1 MIHYEKKLLLV
12 HEYVREGYPF
22 SETECRCMSV
32 KVQIRWTKR
41 IMRGSRHGPIM
52 ADEVPSLAPSQEAS
66 ELQVQEAKIEG
77 ETIENIEVDT
87 TEIDQQLDEI
97 RLRREGTKRPFF
109 SGPEGKTLAVGLLTA
124 LLFGGV
130 VLASSTGVFMPDSIS
145 VDQSLSGTFLDPGEE
160 CVDRTGVAWLN
171 IWEGEKHDLR
181 IRLYNIDPSNIVIQ
195 ARLVNPDVDV
205 VPRDGSVII
214 DPLIVNGTL
223 NQTEIA
229 LITDDVDSGVYT
241 LQVKV
246 FNTTDLPVTDTN
258 QTALIGKKEMILE
271 ERQVEVLEIEKGG
284 ILSIVGLGEATT
296 VKGIELL
303 DDEIRSCW
311 TVQSLGQWSLALM
324 GAEWA
329 GGRETAMLAG
339 GSAGVPPWWMAFVS
353 LFMSVV
359 FLFIQYPL
367 MYRFYHRDDEDD
379 LSNEQTS
386 RLIERTLEAACDE
399 LHIHYDRAGT
409 VIEVKPL
416 IISIDACYE
425 NTDRSFENRES
436 VRAHLLKF
444 LLSEFA
450 VYGEMRS
457 TELDVR
463 TSHERRGVHQSIR
476 EGVDSMEGPVE
487 DYTNFF
493 TELNIYARIDDNVR
507 SVVKHWFD
515 QNPLHHIE
523 DNVTSDDFAVYLRV
537 QYKPANQVLS
547 FLRNRLSYEDVQREL
562 RKTIQLELKGMLG
575 DRRVIVSA
583 MSTVDTIADRVAAGR
598 SEDLSVKED
607 GEIVAT
613 ETFVAQQEGITGTL
627 LQNQFVADILSS
639 VEFIAHSNK
648 KRIEGKAGFFGLIV
662 FVWIPF
668 MASGVLVGAM
678 LGLVARMRFQR
689 VLTACMIG
697 GTAASIT
704 WAYTAQG
711 IIEVMERYHA
721 EALLPVIIV
730 IVVLMAVKHVQNN
743 KKHRQ
748 RELLKTRI
756 ASAQSAQKQMGM
768 AKE

>member
-1 MIHYEKKLLLV
+1 MDK
-12 HEYVREGYPF
+12 
-22 SETECRCMSV
+22 TD
-32 KVQIRWTKR
+32 
-41 IMRGSRHGPIM
+41 MRGSRHRPSM
-52 ADEVPSLAPSQEAS
+52 ADEVPSLVPSEEAS

-77 ETIENIEVDT
+77 ETVENIEVDT

-124 LLFGGV
+124 LLFGGI
-130 VLASSTGVFMPDSIS
+130 VLVSSTGAFMPDSIS
-145 VDQSLSGTFLDPGEE
+145 IDQSLSGTFLDPGEE

-171 IWEGEKHDLR
+171 IWEGEKHELR

-195 ARLVNPDVDV
+195 ARLVESDTDPA
-205 VPRDGSVII
+205 PRDGTVII
-214 DPLIVNGTL
+214 DPLVVNGTL

-229 LITDDVDSGVYT
+229 LITDDVNPGVYT
-241 LQVKV
+241 LRVKV
-246 FNTTDLPVTDTN
+246 FNTTDIPVTDTN

-284 ILSIVGLGEATT
+284 ILSLVGLAEETT

-303 DDEIRSCW
+303 DEEIRSCW

-367 MYRFYHRDDEDD
+367 MYRFYHRDEEDD
-379 LSNEQTS
+379 LSDEQTS

-399 LHIHYDRAGT
+399 LHIHYDKEST
-409 VIEVKPL
+409 VIDVKDL

-476 EGVDSMEGPVE
+476 AGVDSMEGPVE

-537 QYKPANQVLS
+537 QYKPANQILS

-562 RKTIQLELKGMLG
+562 RKTIQSELKGMLG

-598 SEDLSVKED
+598 SEDLSTVDKKS
-607 GEIVAT
+607 GETVAT

-721 EALLPVIIV
+721 EALLPVIIG
-730 IVVLMAVKHVQNN
+730 IVVLLAVMHVRQN
-743 KKHRQ
+743 KRHRQ
-748 RELLKTRI
+748 EALLKTRI
-756 ASAQSAQKQMGM
+756 ASARSAQKQMLLS
-768 AKE
+768 KE

>member
-1 MIHYEKKLLLV
+1 MANEDSSPDSPDAEVFASVEDVSEPSSYEQS
-12 HEYVREGYPF
+12 EGAF
-22 SETECRCMSV
+22 DESNSDEEMS
-32 KVQIRWTKR
+32 
-41 IMRGSRHGPIM
+41 
-52 ADEVPSLAPSQEAS
+52 
-66 ELQVQEAKIEG
+66 KID
-77 ETIENIEVDT
+77 V
-87 TEIDQQLDEI
+87 QLDEI
-97 RLRREGTKRPFF
+97 RQRREGIKRPFF

-124 LLFGGV
+124 LLFGGI
-130 VLASSTGVFMPDSIS
+130 VLVSSTGAFMPDSIS
-145 VDQSLSGTFLDPGEE
+145 IDQSLSGTFLDPGDK

-171 IWEGEKHDLR
+171 IWEGEKHELR

-195 ARLVNPDVDV
+195 ARLIEPDADIA
-205 VPRDGSVII
+205 PRDGSVVI
-214 DPLIVNGTL
+214 DPLVVNGSL

-229 LITDDVDSGVYT
+229 LITDDVNPGVYT
-241 LQVKV
+241 LRVKV
-246 FNTTDLPVTDTN
+246 YNTTDLPVTDTN

-284 ILSIVGLGEATT
+284 ILSLVGLAEETT
-296 VKGIELL
+296 VKGVELL

-367 MYRFYHRDDEDD
+367 MYRFYHRDEEDD
-379 LSNEQTS
+379 LSDAQTT
-386 RLIERTLEAACDE
+386 RLIERTIESACDD
-399 LHIHYDRAGT
+399 LHVHFDKKST
-409 VIEVKPL
+409 LIEVKPL
-416 IISIDACYE
+416 IISIDASYE
-425 NTDRSFENRES
+425 NTDRSFENRDS
-436 VRAHLLKF
+436 VRAHLLKS

-450 VYGEMRS
+450 VFGEMRS

-463 TSHERRGVHQSIR
+463 TSQERRGVHQSIR
-476 EGVDSMEGPVE
+476 EGVDLIEGPVE

-537 QYKPANQVLS
+537 QYKPMNQFLS

-562 RKTIQLELKGMLG
+562 RKTIQSELKGMLG

-598 SEDLSVKED
+598 SEDLSVILKQDEG
-607 GEIVAT
+607 GETVAT
-613 ETFVAQQEGITGTL
+613 EAFVAQQEGITGTL

-648 KRIEGKAGFFGLIV
+648 DRINKYGFFGLIV

-678 LGLVARMRFQR
+678 LGLVARMRFQS

-721 EALLPVIIV
+721 EALLPVIIG
-730 IVVLMAVKHVQNN
+730 IVVLLAVMHVRQN
-743 KKHRQ
+743 KQHRQ

-756 ASAQSAQKQMGM
+756 ASARSAQEQMGLS
-768 AKE
+768 KD

>member
-1 MIHYEKKLLLV
+1 
-12 HEYVREGYPF
+12 
-22 SETECRCMSV
+22 
-32 KVQIRWTKR
+32 
-41 IMRGSRHGPIM
+41 M
-52 ADEVPSLAPSQEAS
+52 ADEVPSLVPSEEAS

-77 ETIENIEVDT
+77 ETVENIEVDT
-87 TEIDQQLDEI
+87 TEIDRQLDEI
-97 RLRREGTKRPFF
+97 KLRREGTKRPFF

-124 LLFGGV
+124 LLFGGI
-130 VLASSTGVFMPDSIS
+130 VLVSSTGAFMPDSIS
-145 VDQSLSGTFLDPGEE
+145 IDQSLSGTFLDPGEE

-171 IWEGEKHDLR
+171 IWEGEKHELR

-195 ARLVNPDVDV
+195 ARLVESDTDPA
-205 VPRDGSVII
+205 PRDGTVII
-214 DPLIVNGTL
+214 DPLVVNGTL

-229 LITDDVDSGVYT
+229 LITDDVNPGVYT
-241 LQVKV
+241 LRVKV
-246 FNTTDLPVTDTN
+246 FNTTDIPVTDTN

-284 ILSIVGLGEATT
+284 ILSLVGLAEETT
-296 VKGIELL
+296 VKGVELL
-303 DDEIRSCW
+303 DEEIRSCW

-367 MYRFYHRDDEDD
+367 MYRFYHRDEEDD
-379 LSNEQTS
+379 LSDEQTS

-399 LHIHYDRAGT
+399 LHIHYDKENT
-409 VIEVKPL
+409 VIDVKDL

-476 EGVDSMEGPVE
+476 AGVDSMEGPVE

-537 QYKPANQVLS
+537 QYKPANQILS

-562 RKTIQLELKGMLG
+562 RKTIQSELKGMLG

-598 SEDLSVKED
+598 SEDLSTVVDKKSGD
-607 GEIVAT
+607 NRIVAT

-721 EALLPVIIV
+721 EALLPVIIG
-730 IVVLMAVKHVQNN
+730 IVVLLAVMHVRQN
-743 KKHRQ
+743 KQHRQ

-756 ASAQSAQKQMGM
+756 ASARSAQEQMGLS
-768 AKE
+768 KE

>member
-1 MIHYEKKLLLV
+1 
-12 HEYVREGYPF
+12 
-22 SETECRCMSV
+22 
-32 KVQIRWTKR
+32 
-41 IMRGSRHGPIM
+41 M
-52 ADEVPSLAPSQEAS
+52 ADEVPSLVPSEEAS

-77 ETIENIEVDT
+77 ETVENIEVDT
-87 TEIDQQLDEI
+87 TEIDRQLDEI
-97 RLRREGTKRPFF
+97 KLRREGTKRPFF

-124 LLFGGV
+124 LLFGGI
-130 VLASSTGVFMPDSIS
+130 VLVSSTGAFMPDSIS
-145 VDQSLSGTFLDPGEE
+145 IDQSLSGTFLDPGEE

-171 IWEGEKHDLR
+171 IWEGEKHELR

-195 ARLVNPDVDV
+195 ARLVEPDTDPA
-205 VPRDGSVII
+205 PRDGTVVI
-214 DPLIVNGTL
+214 DPLVVNGTL

-229 LITDDVDSGVYT
+229 LITDDVDPGVYT
-241 LQVKV
+241 LRVKV
-246 FNTTDLPVTDTN
+246 FNTTDIPVTDTN

-284 ILSIVGLGEATT
+284 ILSLVGLAEETT
-296 VKGIELL
+296 VKGVELL
-303 DDEIRSCW
+303 DEEIRSCW

-367 MYRFYHRDDEDD
+367 MYRFYHRDEEDD
-379 LSNEQTS
+379 LSDEQTS

-399 LHIHYDRAGT
+399 LHIHYDKENT
-409 VIEVKPL
+409 VIDVKDL

-476 EGVDSMEGPVE
+476 AGVDSMEGPVE

-537 QYKPANQVLS
+537 QYKPANQILS

-562 RKTIQLELKGMLG
+562 RKTIQSELKGMLG

-598 SEDLSVKED
+598 SEDLSTVVDKKSGD
-607 GEIVAT
+607 NRIVAT

-721 EALLPVIIV
+721 EALLPVIIG
-730 IVVLMAVKHVQNN
+730 IVVLLAVMHVRQN
-743 KKHRQ
+743 KQHRQ

-756 ASAQSAQKQMGM
+756 ASARSAQEQMGLS
-768 AKE
+768 KE

>member
-1 MIHYEKKLLLV
+1 MDK
-12 HEYVREGYPF
+12 
-22 SETECRCMSV
+22 TD
-32 KVQIRWTKR
+32 
-41 IMRGSRHGPIM
+41 MRGSRHGPIM
-52 ADEVPSLAPSQEAS
+52 ADEVPSLAPSLEAS

-130 VLASSTGVFMPDSIS
+130 VLVSSTGAFMPDSIS

-195 ARLVNPDVDV
+195 ARLVDPDVDV

-648 KRIEGKAGFFGLIV
+648 QRIEGKAGFFGLIV

-721 EALLPVIIV
+721 EALLPVIIG
-730 IVVLMAVKHVQNN
+730 IVVLLAVMHVRQN
-743 KKHRQ
+743 KRHRQ
-748 RELLKTRI
+748 EALLKTRI
-756 ASAQSAQKQMGM
+756 ASARSAQEQMRLS
-768 AKE
+768 KE

>member
-1 MIHYEKKLLLV
+1 
-12 HEYVREGYPF
+12 
-22 SETECRCMSV
+22 
-32 KVQIRWTKR
+32 
-41 IMRGSRHGPIM
+41 M
-52 ADEVPSLAPSQEAS
+52 ADEVPSLVPSEEAS

-77 ETIENIEVDT
+77 ETVENIEVDK

-124 LLFGGV
+124 LLFGGI
-130 VLASSTGVFMPDSIS
+130 VLVSSTGAFMPDSIS
-145 VDQSLSGTFLDPGEE
+145 IDQSLSGTFLDPGDE

-171 IWEGEKHDLR
+171 IWEGEKHELR

-195 ARLVNPDVDV
+195 ARLVEPDTDPA
-205 VPRDGSVII
+205 PRDGTVVI
-214 DPLIVNGTL
+214 DPLVVNGTL

-229 LITDDVDSGVYT
+229 LITDDVNPGVYT
-241 LQVKV
+241 LRVKV
-246 FNTTDLPVTDTN
+246 FNTTDIPVTDTN

-284 ILSIVGLGEATT
+284 ILSLVGLAEETT
-296 VKGIELL
+296 VKGVELL
-303 DDEIRSCW
+303 DEEVRSCW

-367 MYRFYHRDDEDD
+367 MYRFYHRDEEDD
-379 LSNEQTS
+379 LSDEQTS

-399 LHIHYDRAGT
+399 LHIHYDRAST
-409 VIEVKPL
+409 VIDVKDL

-463 TSHERRGVHQSIR
+463 TSYERRGVHQSIR
-476 EGVDSMEGPVE
+476 AGVDSIEGPVE

-537 QYKPANQVLS
+537 QYKPANQILS

-562 RKTIQLELKGMLG
+562 RKTIQSELKGMLG

-598 SEDLSVKED
+598 SEDLSTVVDKKSGD
-607 GEIVAT
+607 NRIVAT

-721 EALLPVIIV
+721 EALLPVIIG
-730 IVVLMAVKHVQNN
+730 IVVLLAVMHVRQN
-743 KKHRQ
+743 KQHRQ

-756 ASAQSAQKQMGM
+756 ASARSAQEQMGLS
-768 AKE
+768 KD

>member
-1 MIHYEKKLLLV
+1 MK
-12 HEYVREGYPF
+12 
-22 SETECRCMSV
+22 
-32 KVQIRWTKR
+32 
-41 IMRGSRHGPIM
+41 GPLPLSGM
-52 ADEVPSLAPSQEAS
+52 ANEDPSPDSPKDEVFAAAEDEAAPTLQEHS
-66 ELQVQEAKIEG
+66 EE
-77 ETIENIEVDT
+77 DT
-87 TEIDQQLDEI
+87 TELVSGRDTSEIDRQLDEI
-97 RLRREGTKRPFF
+97 RQRREGIKRPFF

-124 LLFGGV
+124 ILFGGV
-130 VLASSTGVFMPDSIS
+130 VLVSSTGAFMPDSIS
-145 VDQSLSGTFLDPGEE
+145 IDQSLSGTFLDPGDK

-171 IWEGEKHDLR
+171 IWEGEKHELR
-181 IRLYNIDPSNIVIQ
+181 IRLYNIDPSNIVIH
-195 ARLVNPDVDV
+195 ARLIDPSTNSA
-205 VPRDGSVII
+205 PRDGTVVI
-214 DPLIVNGTL
+214 DPLVVNGTL

-229 LITDDVDSGVYT
+229 LFTDDVDPGVYT
-241 LQVKV
+241 LRVKV
-246 FNTTDLPVTDTN
+246 YNTTGLPVTNTN
-258 QTALIGKKEMILE
+258 HTALIGKKEMILE

-284 ILSIVGLGEATT
+284 ILSLVGLAEGTT
-296 VKGIELL
+296 VKGVELL
-303 DDEIRSCW
+303 DEEIRSCW

-367 MYRFYHRDDEDD
+367 MYRFYHRDEEDD
-379 LSNEQTS
+379 LSNEQTT
-386 RLIERTLEAACDE
+386 RLIERTLEKACDE
-399 LHIHYDRAGT
+399 LHVHFDREST
-409 VIEVKPL
+409 VIEVKDL
-416 IISIDACYE
+416 IISVDACYE
-425 NTDRSFENRES
+425 NTDRSFENRDT
-436 VRAHLLKF
+436 VRAQLLKF

-450 VYGEMRS
+450 VFGEMRS

-463 TSHERRGVHQSIR
+463 TAQERRGVHQSIR
-476 EGVDSMEGPVE
+476 EGVDLMDGPVE

-507 SVVKHWFD
+507 NVVKHWFD

-537 QYKPANQVLS
+537 QYKPANQILS

-562 RKTIQLELKGMLG
+562 RKTIQSELKGMLG

-613 ETFVAQQEGITGTL
+613 EAFVAQQEGITGTL

-639 VEFIAHSNK
+639 VEFIAHRNQG
-648 KRIEGKAGFFGLIV
+648 RINRYGFFGLIV

-678 LGLVARMRFQR
+678 LGLVARMRFQS
-689 VLTACMIG
+689 VLTACMVG

-721 EALLPVIIV
+721 EALLPVIIG
-730 IVVLMAVKHVQNN
+730 IVVLMAVIHVRHN
-743 KKHRQ
+743 KQHRQ

-756 ASAQSAQKQMGM
+756 ASARSAQEQMGLS
-768 AKE
+768 KE

>member
-1 MIHYEKKLLLV
+1 
-12 HEYVREGYPF
+12 
-22 SETECRCMSV
+22 
-32 KVQIRWTKR
+32 
-41 IMRGSRHGPIM
+41 M
-52 ADEVPSLAPSQEAS
+52 ADEVPSLVPSEEAS

-77 ETIENIEVDT
+77 ETVENIEVDT

-124 LLFGGV
+124 LLFGGI
-130 VLASSTGVFMPDSIS
+130 VLVSSTGAFMPDSIS
-145 VDQSLSGTFLDPGEE
+145 IDQSLSGTFLDPGEE

-171 IWEGEKHDLR
+171 IWEGEKHELR

-195 ARLVNPDVDV
+195 ARLVEPDTDPA
-205 VPRDGSVII
+205 PRDGTVVI
-214 DPLIVNGTL
+214 DPLVVNGTL

-229 LITDDVDSGVYT
+229 LITDDVNPGVYT
-241 LQVKV
+241 LRVKV
-246 FNTTDLPVTDTN
+246 FNTTDIPVTDTN

-284 ILSIVGLGEATT
+284 ILSLVGLAEETT
-296 VKGIELL
+296 VKGVELL
-303 DDEIRSCW
+303 DEEIRSCW

-367 MYRFYHRDDEDD
+367 MYRFYHRDEEDD
-379 LSNEQTS
+379 LSDEQTS

-399 LHIHYDRAGT
+399 LHIHYDKENT
-409 VIEVKPL
+409 VIDVKDL

-476 EGVDSMEGPVE
+476 AGVDSIEGPVE

-537 QYKPANQVLS
+537 QYKPANQILS

-562 RKTIQLELKGMLG
+562 RKTIQSELKGMLG

-598 SEDLSVKED
+598 SEDLSTVDKKS
-607 GEIVAT
+607 GETVAT

-721 EALLPVIIV
+721 EALLPVIIG
-730 IVVLMAVKHVQNN
+730 IVVLLAVMHVRQN
-743 KKHRQ
+743 KRHRQ
-748 RELLKTRI
+748 EALLKTRI
-756 ASAQSAQKQMGM
+756 ASARSAQKQMLLS
-768 AKE
+768 KE

>member
-1 MIHYEKKLLLV
+1 MANEDSS
-12 HEYVREGYPF
+12 PNS
-22 SETECRCMSV
+22 SE
-32 KVQIRWTKR
+32 
-41 IMRGSRHGPIM
+41 
-52 ADEVPSLAPSQEAS
+52 DEVSAIAEDEFESAGQEQ
-66 ELQVQEAKIEG
+66 LG
-77 ETIENIEVDT
+77 EEINEPDQDKEIR
-87 TEIDQQLDEI
+87 EIDRQLDEI

-130 VLASSTGVFMPDSIS
+130 VLVSSTGAFIPDSIS

-195 ARLVNPDVDV
+195 ARLVDPGVDV

-246 FNTTDLPVTDTN
+246 FNTTGLPVTDTN

-284 ILSIVGLGEATT
+284 ILSLVGLGEATT

-399 LHIHYDRAGT
+399 LHIHYDRVGT

-416 IISIDACYE
+416 IISIDTCYE

-648 KRIEGKAGFFGLIV
+648 QRIEGKAGFFGLIV

-721 EALLPVIIV
+721 EALLPVIIG

>member
-1 MIHYEKKLLLV
+1 MANEDTS
-12 HEYVREGYPF
+12 PNS
-22 SETECRCMSV
+22 SE
-32 KVQIRWTKR
+32 
-41 IMRGSRHGPIM
+41 
-52 ADEVPSLAPSQEAS
+52 DEVSAIAEDEFESAAQEQ
-66 ELQVQEAKIEG
+66 LG
-77 ETIENIEVDT
+77 EEINEPDQDKEIR
-87 TEIDQQLDEI
+87 EIDRQLDEI

-130 VLASSTGVFMPDSIS
+130 VLVSSTGAFMPDSIS

-195 ARLVNPDVDV
+195 ARLVDTDVDV

-223 NQTEIA
+223 NQTEVA
-229 LITDDVDSGVYT
+229 LVTDDVDSGVYT

-284 ILSIVGLGEATT
+284 ILSLVGLGETTT

-379 LSNEQTS
+379 LSNQQTS

-648 KRIEGKAGFFGLIV
+648 QRIEGKAGFFGLIV

-721 EALLPVIIV
+721 EALLPVIIG

>member
-1 MIHYEKKLLLV
+1 MANEDSSPDSPEDDV
-12 HEYVREGYPF
+12 FAAAEDEFAPTS
-22 SETECRCMSV
+22 SEQSGEVIDESNSDKEMS
-32 KVQIRWTKR
+32 
-41 IMRGSRHGPIM
+41 
-52 ADEVPSLAPSQEAS
+52 
-66 ELQVQEAKIEG
+66 
-77 ETIENIEVDT
+77 
-87 TEIDQQLDEI
+87 EIDAQLDEI
-97 RLRREGTKRPFF
+97 RQRREGIKRPFF

-124 LLFGGV
+124 LLFGGI
-130 VLASSTGVFMPDSIS
+130 VLVSSTGAFMPDSIS
-145 VDQSLSGTFLDPGEE
+145 VDQSLSGTFLDPGEK

-171 IWEGEKHDLR
+171 IWEGEKHELR

-195 ARLVNPDVDV
+195 ARLVEPDADV
-205 VPRDGSVII
+205 APRDGSVVI
-214 DPLIVNGTL
+214 DPLIVNGSL

-229 LITDDVDSGVYT
+229 LITDDVNPGVYT
-241 LQVKV
+241 LRVKV
-246 FNTTDLPVTDTN
+246 YNTTDLPVTSTN

-284 ILSIVGLGEATT
+284 ILSLVGLGEATT

-399 LHIHYDRAGT
+399 LHVHYDRAGT

-523 DNVTSDDFAVYLRV
+523 NNVTSDDFAVYLRV
-537 QYKPANQVLS
+537 QYKPANQILS

-562 RKTIQLELKGMLG
+562 RKTIQSELKGMLG

-598 SEDLSVKED
+598 SEDLSVKEGD
-607 GEIVAT
+607 ETVAT

-721 EALLPVIIV
+721 EALLPVIIG
-730 IVVLMAVKHVQNN
+730 IVVLLAVKHVQNN

-756 ASAQSAQKQMGM
+756 ASARSAQEQMGLST
-768 AKE
+768 E

>member
-1 MIHYEKKLLLV
+1 MANEDSSPDSPV
-12 HEYVREGYPF
+12 DDVFAAAEDEFAPTS
-22 SETECRCMSV
+22 SEQSGEVIDESNSDKEMS
-32 KVQIRWTKR
+32 
-41 IMRGSRHGPIM
+41 
-52 ADEVPSLAPSQEAS
+52 
-66 ELQVQEAKIEG
+66 
-77 ETIENIEVDT
+77 
-87 TEIDQQLDEI
+87 EIDAQLDEI
-97 RLRREGTKRPFF
+97 RQRREGIKRPFF

-124 LLFGGV
+124 LLFGGI
-130 VLASSTGVFMPDSIS
+130 VLVSSTGAFMPDSIS
-145 VDQSLSGTFLDPGEE
+145 VDQSLSGTFLDPGEK

-171 IWEGEKHDLR
+171 IWEGEKHELR
-181 IRLYNIDPSNIVIQ
+181 IRLYNIAPSNIVIQ
-195 ARLVNPDVDV
+195 ARLVEPDADV
-205 VPRDGSVII
+205 APRDGSVVI
-214 DPLIVNGTL
+214 DPLIVNGSL

-229 LITDDVDSGVYT
+229 LITDDVNPGAYT
-241 LQVKV
+241 LRVKV
-246 FNTTDLPVTDTN
+246 YNTTDLPVTSTN

-284 ILSIVGLGEATT
+284 ILSLVGLGEATT

-399 LHIHYDRAGT
+399 LHVHYDRAGT

-523 DNVTSDDFAVYLRV
+523 NNVTSDDFAVYLRV
-537 QYKPANQVLS
+537 QYKPANQILS

-562 RKTIQLELKGMLG
+562 RKTIQSELKGMLG

-598 SEDLSVKED
+598 SEDLSVKEGD
-607 GEIVAT
+607 ETVAT

-721 EALLPVIIV
+721 EALLPVIIG
-730 IVVLMAVKHVQNN
+730 IVVLLAVKHVQNN

-756 ASAQSAQKQMGM
+756 ASARSAQEQMGLST
-768 AKE
+768 E

>member
-1 MIHYEKKLLLV
+1 MANEDTS
-12 HEYVREGYPF
+12 PNS
-22 SETECRCMSV
+22 SE
-32 KVQIRWTKR
+32 
-41 IMRGSRHGPIM
+41 
-52 ADEVPSLAPSQEAS
+52 DEVSAIAEDEFESAAQEQ
-66 ELQVQEAKIEG
+66 LG
-77 ETIENIEVDT
+77 EEINEPDQDKEIG
-87 TEIDQQLDEI
+87 EIDRQLDEI

-130 VLASSTGVFMPDSIS
+130 VLVSSTGAFIPDSIS

-181 IRLYNIDPSNIVIQ
+181 IRLYNIAPSNIVIQ
-195 ARLVNPDVDV
+195 ARLVDSDVDV

-284 ILSIVGLGEATT
+284 ILSLLDLREETT

-399 LHIHYDRAGT
+399 LHIHYDRVST

-648 KRIEGKAGFFGLIV
+648 QRIEGRAGFFGLIV

-721 EALLPVIIV
+721 EALLPVIIG

>member
-1 MIHYEKKLLLV
+1 M
-12 HEYVREGYPF
+12 
-22 SETECRCMSV
+22 
-32 KVQIRWTKR
+32 
-41 IMRGSRHGPIM
+41 
-52 ADEVPSLAPSQEAS
+52 
-66 ELQVQEAKIEG
+66 
-77 ETIENIEVDT
+77 
-87 TEIDQQLDEI
+87 
-97 RLRREGTKRPFF
+97 
-109 SGPEGKTLAVGLLTA
+109 
-124 LLFGGV
+124 
-130 VLASSTGVFMPDSIS
+130 
-145 VDQSLSGTFLDPGEE
+145 
-160 CVDRTGVAWLN
+160 
-171 IWEGEKHDLR
+171 
-181 IRLYNIDPSNIVIQ
+181 
-195 ARLVNPDVDV
+195 
-205 VPRDGSVII
+205 
-214 DPLIVNGTL
+214 NGTL

-229 LITDDVDSGVYT
+229 LITDDVNPGVYT
-241 LQVKV
+241 LRVKV
-246 FNTTDLPVTDTN
+246 FNTTGIPVTDTN

-284 ILSIVGLGEATT
+284 ILSLVGLAEETT
-296 VKGIELL
+296 VKGVELL
-303 DDEIRSCW
+303 DEEIRSCW

-367 MYRFYHRDDEDD
+367 MYRFYHRDEEDD
-379 LSNEQTS
+379 LSDEQTS

-399 LHIHYDRAGT
+399 LHIHYDKEST
-409 VIEVKPL
+409 VIDVKDL

-476 EGVDSMEGPVE
+476 AGVDSMEGPVE

-537 QYKPANQVLS
+537 HYKPANQILS

-562 RKTIQLELKGMLG
+562 RKTIQSELKGMLG

-598 SEDLSVKED
+598 SEDLSTVDKKS
-607 GEIVAT
+607 GETVAT

-721 EALLPVIIV
+721 EALLPVIIG
-730 IVVLMAVKHVQNN
+730 IVVLLAVMHVRQN
-743 KKHRQ
+743 KRHRQ
-748 RELLKTRI
+748 EALLKTRI
-756 ASAQSAQKQMGM
+756 ASARSAQKQMLLS
-768 AKE
+768 KE

>member
-1 MIHYEKKLLLV
+1 MANEDSS
-12 HEYVREGYPF
+12 PNS
-22 SETECRCMSV
+22 SE
-32 KVQIRWTKR
+32 
-41 IMRGSRHGPIM
+41 
-52 ADEVPSLAPSQEAS
+52 DEVSAIAEDEFESAGQEQ
-66 ELQVQEAKIEG
+66 LG
-77 ETIENIEVDT
+77 EEINEPDQDKEIR
-87 TEIDQQLDEI
+87 EIDRQLDEI

-130 VLASSTGVFMPDSIS
+130 VLVSSTGAFMPDSIS

-195 ARLVNPDVDV
+195 ARLVDPGVDV

-246 FNTTDLPVTDTN
+246 FNTTGLPVTDTN

-284 ILSIVGLGEATT
+284 ILSLVGLGEATT

-379 LSNEQTS
+379 LSNKQTS

-399 LHIHYDRAGT
+399 LHIHYDRVGT

-648 KRIEGKAGFFGLIV
+648 QRIEGKAGFFGLIV

-721 EALLPVIIV
+721 EALLPVIIG

>member
-1 MIHYEKKLLLV
+1 
-12 HEYVREGYPF
+12 
-22 SETECRCMSV
+22 
-32 KVQIRWTKR
+32 
-41 IMRGSRHGPIM
+41 MRGSRHGPIM